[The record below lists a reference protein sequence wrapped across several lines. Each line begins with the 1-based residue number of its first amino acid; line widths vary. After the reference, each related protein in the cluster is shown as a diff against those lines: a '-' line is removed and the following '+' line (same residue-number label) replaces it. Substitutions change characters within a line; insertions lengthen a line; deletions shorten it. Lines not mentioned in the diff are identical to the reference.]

1 MTQRDRSP
9 LHPGAS
15 VGSSAPPASS
25 RWPGKWEDW
34 YAQASPSQ
42 RQEALDQARKAG
54 LLYAHRLPGLDAQA
68 TRPACATAHSPL
80 CPDDAPAALG
90 CDQLSCRDLA
100 LDSCQRLA
108 VARVFTSAPL
118 SLLAGKPSTGKSR
131 VVAEIVY
138 QARQRGW
145 RVLLVAPSATG
156 IEAVLRHMPEPTDWL
171 SLVPLAGPYS
181 MLFSQVE
188 QLRTRA
194 VQAAQQ
200 ALEQARH
207 GSQALPR
214 PEQVQARV
222 QSLLAEYHAAQQQR
236 ATLLHQATLRPQHV
250 QQHWQQHPLWLQRQ
264 PHFQDRLQ
272 ELQQRLQTCQEQ
284 FQLNEQQQLH
294 LRQQHNTLNARQQ
307 LRQSGRW
314 LSPAWWLAW
323 LAGDP
328 ASALVECQR
337 RLDEFQQ
344 HQADLL
350 AQQQALTAE
359 QAALQREQAEC
370 AAFVREQFE
379 QELAQ
384 EHARQ
389 EQDWQQQRDDWYR
402 RWHGV
407 MDSTALPAALQA
419 SLAIAQPGPQAEATW
434 LEQWQQL
441 HQALQELQQLHQRWL
456 QIVTQH
462 PFEAALRSCA
472 GVLATALPC
481 LPSQGGFD
489 LVLVEEAHRLSDAD
503 LLAVMALGNR
513 CVLVGDPSAA
523 QYPNRFTQCWQ
534 EWYGDP
540 RPRCLRWVREGERLI
555 AVLDA
560 LEAPE
565 STQLSIEPVFDC
577 PEVELGIA
585 QPPHGEPHLVQVR
598 FPATTSLPEA
608 LQFLIRHGEN
618 RLSELKWPNV
628 AWRQSGQEIRL
639 EWPSEANAETVSTCG
654 GEVSAAPEVCFIR
667 EAGVCEHLRPSEGSR
682 GYQTVS
688 LVFDTQAGWTTQ
700 RVRQWCQEQL
710 GWYPSDRATLLERP
724 YRVPSVKQFV
734 PVPAFNPLV
743 GRPGEA
749 VPTRSGPLEVDL
761 SQPHLLPGPP
771 WLSPE
776 VRDLLPRSGLVN
788 PAEAHVI
795 LDLLAQWLSDPRLRA
810 ECERYCEQE
819 RGRPIAVLT
828 PFAAQAVLLRGL
840 IQQAAFYPLLGHWLE
855 VATLEEFR
863 QRECWL
869 AVVSL
874 TRSDPQ
880 RVVSYGETGDELA
893 IALSRARER
902 LVVVGDA
909 ATLARRVQRG
919 ETRSLEGR
927 LAQQLLA
934 WCPEAPVASPPRSI
948 RSRESSTV

>member
-9 LHPGAS
+9 LHPGANL
-15 VGSSAPPASS
+15 GSSALPALS

-34 YAQASPSQ
+34 YAQASPTQ

-54 LLYAHRLPGLDAQA
+54 LLYAHLLPERAAPLVEA
-68 TRPACATAHSPL
+68 TSAAIHSRVASPDEPAPL
-80 CPDDAPAALG
+80 GSDHLAY
-90 CDQLSCRDLA
+90 RDLS

-145 RVLLVAPSATG
+145 RVLLVTPSVAG
-156 IEAVLRHMPEPTDWL
+156 IEAVLRHTPQPTDWL
-171 SLVPLAGPYS
+171 SLIPLPGPYS
-181 MLFSQVE
+181 LLFDQAE
-188 QLRTRA
+188 QLRTQA

-200 ALEQARH
+200 ALEQARQW
-207 GSQALPR
+207 SQALPR
-214 PEQVQARV
+214 AEQVQARV
-222 QSLLAEYHAAQQQR
+222 ETLLAEYHAAEQQR
-236 ATLLHQATLRPQHV
+236 ATLLHQARQRPALLEPHG
-250 QQHWQQHPLWLQRQ
+250 QQHPLWLERQ
-264 PHFQDRLQ
+264 QHFQDRLQ
-272 ELQQRLQTCQEQ
+272 PLQQRLQSCQQ
-284 FQLNEQQQLH
+284 HLQRIQQEQLH
-294 LRQQHNTLNARQQ
+294 LRQQHHTLTARQQ

-314 LSPAWWLAW
+314 LSPAWWFAW

-328 ASALVECQR
+328 GSALIECQR

-344 HQADLL
+344 QQADLL
-350 AQQQALTAE
+350 AEQQALHAE
-359 QAALQREQAEC
+359 QAALQCEQTEFAEL
-370 AAFVREQFE
+370 VREQLE
-379 QELAQ
+379 QEWAQ

-389 EQDWQQQRDDWYR
+389 LEHWQQQRDEWYS
-402 RWHGV
+402 RWHRVIDG
-407 MDSTALPAALQA
+407 TALPAALQA
-419 SLAIAQPGPQAEATW
+419 SLAIAQPGPHAVAAW
-434 LEQWQQL
+434 LEQLQQL
-441 HQALQELQQLHQRWL
+441 RQALQVLQQLHQRWL

-462 PFEAALRSCA
+462 PFEAALRSSS
-472 GVLATALPC
+472 GVLATTLPC
-481 LPSQGGFD
+481 LPTQGSFD
-489 LVLVEEAHRLSDAD
+489 LVVVEEAHRLSDAD
-503 LLAVMALGNR
+503 LLAAMALGKR

-523 QYPNRFTQCWQ
+523 QQANRFTQCWH

-540 RPRCLRWVREGERLI
+540 RPRCLRWVHEGERLI

-560 LEAPE
+560 TEAHE
-565 STQLSIEPVFDC
+565 GTQLSIEPVFDC

-585 QPPHGEPHLVQVR
+585 QPPHGEPRLVQVR

-618 RLSELKWPNV
+618 RLSGLQRPNV

-639 EWPSEANAETVSTCG
+639 EWSTEASAETASTCG
-654 GEVSAAPEVCFIR
+654 EAAAAAEVCFTR
-667 EAGVCEHLRPSEGSR
+667 EAGVCEHLRPSEGAR

-688 LVFDTQAGWTTQ
+688 LVFDRQAGWTAQ
-700 RVRQWCQEQL
+700 GVRQWCQEQF
-710 GWYPSDRATLLERP
+710 GWSPSDRATLLERP
-724 YRVPSVKQFV
+724 YRVPSVKQLV
-734 PVPAFNPLV
+734 PVPPLSV
-743 GRPGEA
+743 GGGRPGEA
-749 VPTRSGPLEVDL
+749 VPARTGPWEVDL

-771 WLSPE
+771 WLPPE
-776 VRDLLPRSGLVN
+776 VRDLLPGSGLIN
-788 PAEAHVI
+788 PAEARVI
-795 LDLLAQWLSDPRLRA
+795 VDLLAQWLSDPRLRA
-810 ECERYCEQE
+810 ECERYREQE

-840 IQQAAFYPLLGHWLE
+840 IHQAEFYPLQGHWLE

-880 RVVSYGETGDELA
+880 RVVSYGEAGDELA
-893 IALSRARER
+893 VALSRARER
-902 LVVVGDA
+902 LVVVGDT

-934 WCPEAPVASPPRSI
+934 WCPEASVAPPPRPI